1 MVEAIGTEEHPGR
14 VRGLGRGIG
23 FKAYFGRCQSSTEKM
38 SKKEVEEIVAV
49 KLGEQ
54 RDKLWERFLEEER
67 EKLLQEVR
75 ESVQKEQEERERMN
89 EKKRTEK
96 CTCDVLEV

>member
-1 MVEAIGTEEHPGR
+1 MVEAIGTDEHPGR

-49 KLGEQ
+49 ELG
-54 RDKLWERFLEEER
+54 KEREKCDRLLEEEG
-67 EKLLQEVR
+67 
-75 ESVQKEQEERERMN
+75 ER
-89 EKKRTEK
+89 
-96 CTCDVLEV
+96 L